1 MAQTSVSNAPVSA
14 YEGKPDTQPE
24 RIISGLASELIYFG
38 KALSR
43 SLTASLNR
51 NPAVEM
57 YTSGEAFVGVAMADP
72 SVERLPS
79 AAGLINQAAYGAF
92 VSGREVPVVKRGRL
106 WVVSADAVDNLSKS
120 VYVRNTDPA
129 GSATAATI
137 TDTTTYPVTDQD
149 GLTSIIT
156 IVDGGVGSAAGA
168 QTVTFSGAHT
178 TAAQIAAS
186 MNAQLVGCSV
196 AVVGGQVKITTD
208 AKGAGVTIA
217 AAAGTGNLTWG
228 TPVAGTGVITPPAN
242 TRGSFRATTA
252 TGYTDLG
259 AIAAVKWVAAQ
270 TIGGVYYGLLDINVP

>member
-1 MAQTSVSNAPVSA
+1 MAQISVANYPVRA
-14 YEGKPDTQPE
+14 YEGKLENAPE
-24 RIISGLASELIYFG
+24 RVITGAASELIYFG

-43 SLTASLNR
+43 SLTVGLGNFPPSVNLY
-51 NPAVEM
+51 V
-57 YTSGEAFVGVAMADP
+57 SGENFYGVAAADP
-72 SVERLPS
+72 SLERLPGTTGIS
-79 AAGLINQAAYGAF
+79 NQANYGAYPQYNA
-92 VSGREVPVVKRGRL
+92 VNILRRGRI

-120 VYVRNTDPA
+120 VFVRSSVAA
-129 GSATAATI
+129 GTAASI
-137 TDTTTYPVTDQD
+137 TDTTSYPVTDQD

-178 TAAQIAAS
+178 TAAAIAAS

-208 AKGAGVTIA
+208 ATGAGVTIA

-228 TPVAGTGVITPPAN
+228 TPVAGTGTPTTMPENAK
-242 TRGSFRATTA
+242 GSFRATTA

-259 AIAAVKWVAAQ
+259 AIAPVAWVGSE
-270 TIGGVYYGLLDINVP
+270 TIGGVYYGLLDVNMV

>member
-1 MAQTSVSNAPVSA
+1 MQASVANIPVTA
-14 YEGKPDTQPE
+14 YEGMPADKPE
-24 RIISGLASELIYFG
+24 RVESAYANELIYFG

-43 SLTASLNR
+43 SLTAGLGTFPPIANL
-51 NPAVEM
+51 
-57 YTSGEAFVGVAMADP
+57 YTSGENFLGIAMADP
-72 SVERLPS
+72 SVERLAN
-79 AAGLINQAAYGAF
+79 AAGVANQAAYGAF
-92 VSGREVPVVKRGRL
+92 LANTSVPVLRRGSI
-106 WVVSADAVDNLSKS
+106 WVISADAVDNLSKS
-120 VYVRNTDPA
+120 VFVRSSTPA
-129 GSATAATI
+129 GTAATI

-156 IVDGGVGSAAGA
+156 ITDGGVGSAAGA

-208 AKGAGVTIA
+208 ASGSGVTIA

-228 TPVAGTGVITPPAN
+228 TPVAGTGVPATMPAN
-242 TRGSFRATTA
+242 ARGSFRATTT

-259 AIAAVKWVAAQ
+259 AIAPVRWIGAQ
-270 TIGGVYYGLLDINVP
+270 TIGGVYYGKLAINMV

>member
-1 MAQTSVSNAPVSA
+1 MVADRA
-14 YEGKPDTQPE
+14 E
-24 RIISGLASELIYFG
+24 RVESSIASELFYFG
-38 KALSR
+38 KAASR
-43 SLTASLNR
+43 SLTANLNQYPPTV
-51 NPAVEM
+51 NL
-57 YTSGEAFVGVAMADP
+57 YTASEEFVGISIADASVA
-72 SVERLPS
+72 RLPDPTT
-79 AAGLINQAAYGAF
+79 GVINTANYGAYLTNTT
-92 VSGREVPVVKRGRL
+92 VPLIRRGRI

-120 VYVRNTDPA
+120 VFVRSSVAA
-129 GSATAATI
+129 GTAATI

-208 AKGAGVTIA
+208 VTGAGVTIA
-217 AAAGTGNLTWG
+217 AAAGTGNLTWD
-228 TPVAGTGVITPPAN
+228 TPVAGTGTPTTMPENAQ
-242 TRGSFRATTA
+242 GSFRATTA

-259 AIAAVKWVAAQ
+259 ALAPVSWVGNE
-270 TIGGVYYGLLDINVP
+270 TIGGVNFGLLAINMP

>member
-1 MAQTSVSNAPVSA
+1 MAQISVSSAPGYVF
-14 YEGKPDTQPE
+14 EGKPDTQPE

-38 KALSR
+38 KAVSR
-43 SLTASLNR
+43 AAATVTR
-51 NPAVEM
+51 NPSLRM
-57 YTSGEAFVGVAMADP
+57 YTSGDVFEGLAMADP
-72 SVERLPS
+72 SVERLADASGNP
-79 AAGLINQAAYGAF
+79 NQAAYGAF
-92 VSGREVPVVKRGRL
+92 VANTAFPVVKRGRL
-106 WVVSADAVDNLSKS
+106 WVISTDTVDDLSKS

-137 TDTTTYPVTDQD
+137 TDTTTYAVTNQD

-217 AAAGTGNLTWG
+217 AAAGTGNLTWD
-228 TPVAGTGVITPPAN
+228 TPVAGTGVITPPSN

-259 AIAAVKWVAAQ
+259 AIAPVKWIAGV
-270 TIGGVYYGLLDINVP
+270 TVSGVYYGLMDINVP